1 MAADSGKTQ
10 TIFLKQKINP
20 KRMRLSS
27 IIIVLF
33 NFTLVFGQFNVT
45 SYGAKA
51 DGVTLDTKAIQSAV
65 DAAAANGGV
74 VFFPTGNYLTGTI
87 YLKDNVSIEVSKGA
101 TIWGS
106 PNLADYPMNTPEI
119 IFWGKEWAQF
129 ALFYAEKKSNI
140 SIYGGGTINGQGEKF
155 KLLTKEKGNPN
166 RYRERPYVFYFVECK
181 NLKIDDLQ
189 LRNSAFWMQHYLA
202 CNNVRISNLNVYN
215 QCNKNN
221 DMMDIDGCNDVI
233 ITNCIGDVDDDGITL
248 KSTSGRITKD
258 IVISDCVLSSH
269 CNAIKMG
276 TESHG
281 GFKNITINN
290 CVIKPSV
297 SPTLIAGRKE
307 GLGGVALE
315 IVDGGVMDGINISN
329 IVVNGTTTPLFVKLG
344 NRARKYDPA
353 MKTPSVGE
361 IKNISISNFTA
372 NGGNEFSSSI
382 SGLPGYPVKNI
393 SLNNI
398 RINSLGSTLIS
409 NPLKAVDEAETAYPE
424 GDMFGELPAYGL
436 FLRHIENLNVS
447 NMQLQ
452 FEKNDVRPAI
462 YADDV
467 KGFSLS
473 GLSAKTNDQEVS
485 LLFLKNIKNII
496 LESIRVIGTKKP
508 VISILSNDINEIS
521 FDNKKNFLVKTIK

>member
-1 MAADSGKTQ
+1 MKLKIS
-10 TIFLKQKINP
+10 ISLLFCSFLT
-20 KRMRLSS
+20 
-27 IIIVLF
+27 F
-33 NFTLVFGQFNVT
+33 AQFNVI
-45 SYGAKA
+45 SFGAKG
-51 DGVTLDTKAIQSAV
+51 DGISLDTKAIQAAV
-65 DAAAANGGV
+65 DEASVKGGV
-74 VFFPTGNYLTGTI
+74 VLFPAGNYLTGTI
-87 YLKDNVSIEVSKGA
+87 YLKDNVSVEISKGA

-181 NLKIDDLQ
+181 NLKVDDLQ
-189 LRNSAFWMQHYLA
+189 LKNSAFWMQHYLA

-221 DMMDIDGCNDVI
+221 DMMDIDGCSDVI
-233 ITNCIGDVDDDGITL
+233 ITNCVGDVDDDGITL
-248 KSTSGRITKD
+248 KSTSGRITRD

-290 CVIKPSV
+290 CVVKPSV

-315 IVDGGVMDGINISN
+315 IVDGGVMDGINVSN

-344 NRARKYDPA
+344 NRARKFDPT
-353 MKTPSVGE
+353 MNTPAVGE

-372 NGGNEFSSSI
+372 NGGGEFSSSI
-382 SGLPGYPVKNI
+382 TGLPGFPVKNI

-398 RINSLGSTLIS
+398 RINSLGGVLTS
-409 NPLKAVDEAETAYPE
+409 NLLKVVEEAENAYPE

-436 FLRHIENLNVS
+436 FLRHVENLNIS
-447 NMQLQ
+447 TMQLQ

-467 KGFSLS
+467 KGLILS
-473 GLSAKTNDQEVS
+473 GLSAKTTEQSSS
-485 LLFLKNIKNII
+485 LLFLKNIKNTF
-496 LESIRVIGTKKP
+496 LQSIRANGSEKP
-508 VISILSNDINEIS
+508 VIKTYSIDSKEIK
-521 FDNKKNFLVKTIK
+521 FENKKNFQIEIIK

>member
-1 MAADSGKTQ
+1 
-10 TIFLKQKINP
+10 
-20 KRMRLSS
+20 
-27 IIIVLF
+27 
-33 NFTLVFGQFNVT
+33 
-45 SYGAKA
+45 
-51 DGVTLDTKAIQSAV
+51 
-65 DAAAANGGV
+65 
-74 VFFPTGNYLTGTI
+74 
-87 YLKDNVSIEVSKGA
+87 
-101 TIWGS
+101 
-106 PNLADYPMNTPEI
+106 MNTPEI

-181 NLKIDDLQ
+181 NLKVDDLQ
-189 LRNSAFWMQHYLA
+189 LKNSAFWMQHYLA

-221 DMMDIDGCNDVI
+221 DMMDIDGCSDVI
-233 ITNCIGDVDDDGITL
+233 ITNCVGDVDDDGITL
-248 KSTSGRITKD
+248 KSTSGRITRD

-290 CVIKPSV
+290 CVVKPSV

-315 IVDGGVMDGINISN
+315 IVDGGVMDGINVSN

-344 NRARKYDPA
+344 NRARKFDPA
-353 MKTPSVGE
+353 MNTPAVGE
-361 IKNISISNFTA
+361 IKNITISNFTA
-372 NGGNEFSSSI
+372 NGGGEFSSSI
-382 SGLPGYPVKNI
+382 TGLPGFPVKNI

-398 RINSLGSTLIS
+398 RINSLGGVLTS
-409 NPLKAVDEAETAYPE
+409 NLLKVVEEAENAYPE

-436 FLRHIENLNVS
+436 FLRHVDNLNIS

-462 YADDV
+462 YVDDV
-467 KGFSLS
+467 KGLILS
-473 GLSAKTNDQEVS
+473 GLSAKTTEQSSS
-485 LLFLKNIKNII
+485 LLFLKNIKNTF
-496 LESIRVIGTKKP
+496 LQSIRANGSEKP
-508 VISILSNDINEIS
+508 VIKTYSIDSKEIK
-521 FDNKKNFLVKTIK
+521 FENKKNFQIEIIK